1 MKKVLSV
8 IILCAVLFVSLGA
21 SGESITVTI
30 GDIMAANTG
39 EAVLAR
45 HENGAE
51 YMISEDGSRVL
62 YVDGTIRYEHYL
74 PKVGAGTDDEYEIM
88 MNADTAVIYSASYDM
103 YYCMVNV
110 GLGYERRYTPA
121 DEHNG
126 TLAYSPDATAL
137 ERVVD
142 VKDNGDTLTVTTE
155 TAAAP
160 LNELGYGL
168 PEDGIYVVEYT
179 VDRDTLEIKGTVE
192 YVLRADGKKE
202 QQLEQTLMYDISP
215 TKDVETMS
223 KAMDAILNSEP
234 KRTLTFVVDPGAETE
249 KTTAVTFAAGVYVTW
264 WADEK
269 GYEAYSDP
277 AGKTPW
283 QDDFMSDQ
291 TVYLIN
297 PIKSGVTL

>member
-1 MKKVLSV
+1 MKKLMSV
-8 IILCAVLFVSLGA
+8 IVLCAVLFALAGA

-30 GDIMAANTG
+30 EDIMAANTG

-45 HENGAE
+45 HKNGAE

-74 PKVGAGTDDEYEIM
+74 PRVGASADDEYEII
-88 MNADTAVIYSASYDM
+88 MNADTSVIYNAAYDM
-103 YYCMVNV
+103 YYCMINV
-110 GLGYERRYTPA
+110 GLGYERRYTPS
-121 DEHNG
+121 DEQNG
-126 TLAYSPDATAL
+126 TLAYTPEATAL
-137 ERVVD
+137 ETVVD

-155 TAAAP
+155 TAAAL
-160 LNELGYGL
+160 LNELSYGL
-168 PEDGIYVVEYT
+168 PGDSIYVVEYT
-179 VDRDTLEIKGTVE
+179 VDRDTLEIMGTVE
-192 YVLRADGKKE
+192 YVLRADGNKE

-223 KAMDAILNSEP
+223 KALDAILYSEP
-234 KRTLTFVVDPGAETE
+234 RRTLTFVVDPGAETE
-249 KTTAVTFAAGVYVTW
+249 KTTSVTFATGVYVTW

-269 GYEAYSDP
+269 GYEAYADP

-297 PIKSGVTL
+297 PMKSGVSL